1 MKNPVGVVPSP
12 RLKSIVHNAANRVL
26 PAGWHLNDAAA
37 APDYVELGVEA
48 RSVVREVVRRRLSMT
63 SAANLAFTSW
73 ACRYVVESD
82 VPGDFLEVGT
92 WRGGHGVIAGRTLRS
107 LGAERKVWLADSFT
121 GMLEHSERDVNIKTG
136 VSAAEWKRRAAKGD
150 SWKPAT
156 AEDVAE
162 NLVSMG
168 IPKSGF
174 HLLEGPAE
182 QLESCQLPNPI
193 SVLRVDVDWYEPT
206 LATLVAAQPLLA
218 EGAVIIFDDY
228 GAWQGAKL
236 AVDEFLGERGGN
248 IPMFPIDASARFVVW
263 PGSGTRDE

>member
-1 MKNPVGVVPSP
+1 MKNPAGVRPLP
-12 RLKSIVHNAANRVL
+12 RLKSILHSKANRVL
-26 PAGWHLNDAAA
+26 PASWQLNDAAA
-37 APDYVELGVEA
+37 APEYVELGGEA
-48 RSVVREVVRRRLSMT
+48 RSLVREVIRRKLSMT

-73 ACRYVVESD
+73 ACRYVVEAEI
-82 VPGDFLEVGT
+82 PGDFLEVGT
-92 WRGGHGVIAGRTLRS
+92 WRGGHGVVAGRTFLS
-107 LGAERKVWLADSFT
+107 LGAEREVWLADSFK
-121 GMLEHSERDVNIKTG
+121 GMLEHSERDVHTRTG
-136 VSAAEWKRRAAKGD
+136 DSAAQWKERAAKGG

-156 AEDVAE
+156 TEDVTR
-162 NLVSMG
+162 NLLHMG

-182 QLESCQLPNPI
+182 QLESCQLPNTI

-236 AVDEFLGERGGN
+236 AVDEFLGDRGGN
-248 IPMFPIDASARFVVW
+248 MPMFPIDSSARFVVW
-263 PGSGTRDE
+263 SGSGTPDE